1 MGRVRAQIKMKTSTK
16 IKTFIIIFFV
26 AITVI
31 ITARHFIGLHFKK
44 KFSVRPAPG
53 VIVQEVEKSQFYKS
67 IETFGTA
74 IARNSKTYRIKKDDV
89 IGNLRI
95 ENRFV
100 NKGEVIAAL
109 KDSNN
114 IVADF
119 TGKLGK
125 REIAQGV
132 LGSNSLIITLDDLKV
147 IVIDIKIPESYLG
160 ILKPGLKAEVTS
172 SAFLEKKFKGKV
184 TSISSRIDPST
195 RSILARISVN
205 NKKFEIIP
213 GQLMTVKIIY
223 DEINQIGVPESAVT
237 IQGSTSFVYI
247 VKNETAEKRNIKIGN
262 RNFGKISVDSGIT
275 EGDLVI
281 SEGVSKV
288 RNKSKV
294 KIINK

>member
-1 MGRVRAQIKMKTSTK
+1 MKTSTK
-16 IKTFIIIFFV
+16 IKTFIIIILI
-26 AITVI
+26 AIAVV
-31 ITARHFIGLHFKK
+31 ITARHFIGLHFEK

-53 VIVQEVEKSQFYKS
+53 VIVKKVEKSQFYKS

-74 IARNSKTYRIKKDDV
+74 IARNSKTYRIKKDNV

-100 NKGEVIAAL
+100 KKGEIIAAL

-119 TGKLGK
+119 AGKLGK

-132 LGSNSLIITLDDLKV
+132 LGSDSLIITLDDLKV
-147 IVIDIKIPESYLG
+147 IVIDIKIPESYVG
-160 ILKPGLKAEVTS
+160 ILKPGLKAEINS
-172 SAFLEKKFKGKV
+172 SAFTEKKFKGKV
-184 TSISSRIDPST
+184 SSISSRIDPST

-205 NKKFEIIP
+205 NKNFEIIP

-247 VKNETAEKRNIKIGN
+247 VKNDIAEKRNIKIGN
-262 RNFGKISVDSGIT
+262 RNFGKISVNSGIE
-275 EGDLVI
+275 EGDFVI

-294 KIINK
+294 KVINTK